1 VRRGVRVVDLKWHDA
16 VAQAEH
22 LFTAAERAAGWPET
36 LSNAQVAALQRP
48 PTTRSAFHRAIE
60 SACQGG
66 ELVHTATAVQAPLAA
81 YAIKYNDGRPPP
93 QRQYKTVTVLT
104 VRAKDVA
111 TWLAAQE
118 EAPSAHIAAWLK
130 ATAATPTAEPVQPA
144 QPVHAPDDDNRALD
158 AYNRFLTLGGAG
170 LRGAKAAAA
179 QEYADRWGKTQRA
192 GYDAIGKGAEVAR
205 KLGAAPK
212 KSPPAQS
219 ELSNVVSV
227 KWGQAK

>member
-1 VRRGVRVVDLKWHDA
+1 VVNLNWHDA

-66 ELVHTATAVQAPLAA
+66 ELVHTATTVQAPLAA
-81 YAIKYNDGRPPP
+81 YAIKYSDGRPPP

-104 VRAKDVA
+104 VRAKDVV

-130 ATAATPTAEPVQPA
+130 ATTAQPVQPA
-144 QPVHAPDDDNRALD
+144 AGVKAGSANRPSDSDLLAELE
-158 AYNRFLTLGGAG
+158 RRGGRQK
-170 LRGAKAAAA
+170 RGALQETADHFGLDRSTVGKAI
-179 QEYADRWGKTQRA
+179 RRA
-192 GYDAIGKGAEVAR
+192 EQAMTAKYGMNSALPKGAQPSTWMVEM
-205 KLGAAPK
+205 GK
-212 KSPPAQS
+212 KVKSSPH
-219 ELSNVVSV
+219 
-227 KWGQAK
+227 